1 MKQMKNFLALA
12 LAALMILSLTA
23 CSGLTDKAT
32 ELQMTALVQGNIDE
46 LYLGKFDA
54 DYLKSVNSTEEEAK
68 TFYEEGLAAE
78 AEYFAYY
85 FGIEFLTDDL
95 KTRLMDLYREIYSHS
110 SYTVGA
116 ASTLDETTVVVKV
129 DVQPIDIFVQVL
141 DSIEDHVADFH
152 AKYTQD
158 VVDAMDDAA
167 YQAYDAEWAD
177 LVIDLV
183 EQKLQTIG
191 HEETT
196 SLAVQVVLQ
205 DETWRISDDSM
216 TNIDTAMI
224 TYP

>member
-1 MKQMKNFLALA
+1 MKQMKKLLALA

-23 CSGLTDKAT
+23 CSGLVDKAT
-32 ELQMTALVQGNIDE
+32 ELQMAALVQGNIDE

-68 TFYEEGLAAE
+68 AYYEDGLATE

-85 FGIEFLTDDL
+85 FGIEFFTDDL
-95 KTRLMDLYREIYSHS
+95 KAELMDLYREIYSHS

-116 ASTLDETTVVVKV
+116 ASTLDDTTVVVKV
-129 DVQPIDIFVQVL
+129 DVQPIDIFVQVV
-141 DSIEDHVADFH
+141 DGFEAYAADFY
-152 AKYTQD
+152 AKYTSD
-158 VVDAMDDAA
+158 VVEAMDDAA
-167 YQAYDAEWAD
+167 YQAFDAEWAK
-177 LVIDLV
+177 LVLDRCY
-183 EQKLQTIG
+183 EKLETIG

-205 DETWRISDDSM
+205 DEIWRISDDSM
-216 TNIDTAMI
+216 ADIDTAMI